1 MTTNMDT
8 EAIREAK
15 SNGRDGAAREDRP
28 QEVDEWFEPAPEVG
42 FRQGLPLLDAE
53 YGEYPDDPLKPAAGE
68 DLAALADHELVGSV
82 ADLAAELDA
91 PAERVRKAL
100 TLHDIEE
107 PTGGGSFDVPEVGRK
122 GVIEVP
128 LHGCID
134 TEHLRSPIYED
145 ARLLEHLYVRCG
157 CSVREI
163 RTILEEG
170 MNRGRDGEKAPWRV
184 HEGEIR
190 AALEDVALL
199 DAADET
205 ERGTAEDDDVR
216 LGGTSLDAR
225 TEDESP
231 GADVN
236 YSKVREDPNIEIQP
250 ASE

>member
-1 MTTNMDT
+1 MTTHMDT

-15 SNGRDGAAREDRP
+15 ASNRDGAAREDRP
-28 QEVDEWFEPAPEVG
+28 DAVDEWFKPTPEVG

-53 YGEYPDDPLKPAAGE
+53 YEEYPEDPLKPAAGE

-91 PAERVRKAL
+91 REERVRKAL
-100 TLHDIEE
+100 ALHDIEE
-107 PTGGGSFDVPEVGRK
+107 PTGGGSFDVPEVERK
-122 GVIEVP
+122 GVIDVP
-128 LHGCID
+128 LQGCID
-134 TEHLRSPIYED
+134 TEHLRTPVYED
-145 ARLLEHLYVRCG
+145 ARLLEHLYVRYG

-163 RTILEEG
+163 RTVLEEG

-184 HEGEIR
+184 REGEIR

-205 ERGTAEDDDVR
+205 DTGTAEDEDTR

-225 TEDESP
+225 DEEAP

-236 YSKVREDPNIEIQP
+236 YQKVRESPNIEIQP